1 MGYQIGLESRGTNC
15 PLTFCTTQ
23 VFMRTLIHDEE
34 SLSLATHLII
44 DQVHERDRYTD
55 VLLGVIKIR
64 LAQNPHLH
72 LILLSTNI
80 TSATEL
86 ANYFDEDKI
95 IIKSPPPLLA
105 MEFFLEDIVGL
116 VFSFYF
122 LNSYLILFFCYFQLV
137 FTNFLAKK
145 NLLYAVGSGATD
157 WEPSF
162 LTECDNLI
170 MLAWFKGSDIAFQ
183 RLMKMVREGRMS
195 IDYQHSQTGITVL
208 MAASIHNNVD
218 VVKAAFSS
226 GANPTIKVIT
236 ISFANS

>member
-122 LNSYLILFFCYFQLV
+122 LNSYLILFFCYF
-137 FTNFLAKK
+137 
-145 NLLYAVGSGATD
+145 
-157 WEPSF
+157 
-162 LTECDNLI
+162 
-170 MLAWFKGSDIAFQ
+170 
-183 RLMKMVREGRMS
+183 R
-195 IDYQHSQTGITVL
+195 
-208 MAASIHNNVD
+208 
-218 VVKAAFSS
+218 
-226 GANPTIKVIT
+226 
-236 ISFANS
+236 